1 MNRRR
6 RSRVLARV
14 LLLLLVGVLVGW
26 PLPEELA
33 RPHQE
38 ASLILLDRHGEVL
51 REVPSSRNGVSRWV
65 SLDQVAP
72 VLVQATILAED
83 RRFHLHPGVDPLAL
97 LRSAWIN
104 LRAGR
109 VLTGGSTLTQQLV
122 RNLRPAGPRGVG
134 TKILE
139 AWEAVRM
146 EVHFSKAE
154 ILEAYLNRVPY
165 GNGAYGIEAASR
177 RYFQKS
183 ASRLSPAEAA
193 ALAVLPRAPEAL
205 DLVSRPQE
213 VAALQ
218 RDLLERM
225 GEAGILAEEDLREAL
240 EVPLL
245 AAPMH
250 DRFAAPHFCDLV
262 LAGLPPAA
270 GSQQVRTSL
279 DASLQGLA
287 EDLLEAH
294 LARLAGQNVGNGAVV
309 ILDVATGEILAMVG
323 SRNYFD
329 PAAGQ
334 VNAALALRSPGSTLK
349 PFMYGL
355 ALERGR
361 TAASVLPDLEFHPDG
376 ARDGFLPRNYDW
388 THHGPV
394 RLRTALACSYN
405 LAAVR
410 TLQELGPQ
418 ALLGR
423 LHELGFT
430 CLDRPASHYGTGLT
444 LGDGEVCLLDLAL
457 AYRALARGGLYGPA
471 RPVLASADGGTW
483 KPVPTLPSRQVMD
496 PGACFVLSDILA
508 DPEARAPAFGRH
520 GPLSLP
526 FPCAAKTG
534 TSKDYRDNWTL
545 GYTPRHVVG
554 VWVGN
559 FDGRSMVG
567 ASGVTGAAPLF
578 RDLMLALRA
587 REEAQAPPRAAETG
601 FVAPAGVVQAAVCP
615 VSGHRPGLDCPGSM
629 SEWFLPGTVPSAPC
643 RVHRRVALDRRT
655 GGRAVPSTPDSE
667 RVERVYEVYPPLYR
681 AWMAEVGLPVPP
693 EGPTSGSNSRSTRP
707 VLPVAPPRD
716 RSPGDHPESA
726 SAGPIRLAI
735 ASPEEGAVFR
745 LDPVLRR
752 EYQKVTLRAVVPEGV
767 PEVEW
772 RLDGRTLARCGP
784 PFTTRW
790 PLTPGEHTLV
800 LRAAGVGEASIR
812 LTVLE

>member
-6 RSRVLARV
+6 WGLALVLV
-14 LLLLLVGVLVGW
+14 LLLVGVLVGW

-122 RNLRPAGPRGVG
+122 RNLRPPRSRGLG

-146 EVHFSKAE
+146 EVRFSKTE
-154 ILEAYLNRVPY
+154 ILEAYLNRIPY
-165 GNGAYGIEAASR
+165 GNGAYGVEAASR

-183 ASRLSPAEAA
+183 ASLLSPAEAA

-213 VAALQ
+213 VVVLQ
-218 RDLLERM
+218 RDLLKRM
-225 GEAGILAEEDLREAL
+225 GEAGLLTEEDLREAL

-245 AAPMH
+245 AAPLH
-250 DRFAAPHFCDLV
+250 ERFAAPHFCDMV
-262 LAGLPPAA
+262 LAELPPAA
-270 GSQQVRTSL
+270 GDRQVRTSL
-279 DASLQGLA
+279 DASLQSLV
-287 EDLLEAH
+287 EDLLETH
-294 LARLAGQNVGNGAVV
+294 LERLAGQNVGNGAVV
-309 ILDVATGEILAMVG
+309 ILDVATGEILALVG

-329 PAAGQ
+329 PVAGQ

-349 PFMYGL
+349 PFMYGM

-405 LAAVR
+405 LVAAR

-418 ALLGR
+418 SLLER

-430 CLDRPASHYGTGLT
+430 CLDRPASHYGTGLV

-457 AYRALARGGLYGPA
+457 AYRTLARGGLYAPA
-471 RPVLASADGGTW
+471 RPVLAMAEGGNW
-483 KPVPTLPSRQVMD
+483 KPIPTFPSRRVMD
-496 PGACFVLSDILA
+496 PGVCFVLSDILA
-508 DPEARAPAFGRH
+508 DPEARAPAFGRY
-520 GPLSLP
+520 GPLSLS

-559 FDGRSMVG
+559 FDGSSMVG

-587 REEAQAPPRAAETG
+587 REEAQAPPRAAEKG
-601 FVAPAGVVQAAVCP
+601 FLVPAGVVQEAICP
-615 VSGHRPGLDCPGSM
+615 VSGQGPGPDCPGSM
-629 SEWFLPGTVPSAPC
+629 AEWFLSGTVPSEPC
-643 RVHRRVALDRRT
+643 CVHRRVVLDRRT
-655 GGRAVPSTPDSE
+655 GGLGGASTPDSE
-667 RVERVYEVYPPLYR
+667 RLERVYEVHPPLYR
-681 AWMAEVGLPVPP
+681 AWMAEVGLPTPP
-693 EGPTSGSNSRSTRP
+693 EDSISASRSRSTRP
-707 VLPVAPPRD
+707 VLPAARPRG
-716 RSPGDHPESA
+716 RSPGEYPEPPSTR
-726 SAGPIRLAI
+726 PVRLAI

-772 RLDGRTLARCGP
+772 LVDGQILERCPP

-790 PLTPGEHTLV
+790 QLTPGDHTLV
-800 LRAAGVGEASIR
+800 LRAAGVGESSVR